1 MADLTKLKKELQK
14 ELLKED
20 FDYSRVLSLSQQIAA
35 LDENNVRFSVDASH
49 ISRLGLELVAKQETA
64 VAELVKNGYDADAL
78 QVDLIFKDVDKPG
91 GSLEITDNGHG
102 MTRQQLID
110 GFMRISTAD
119 KSDNPVSTIYK
130 RQRAG
135 RKGIGRF
142 SAQRLGT
149 KVTITT
155 QTKDSPNAL
164 KVTIDWDKFESHLD
178 LSDISNHIEI
188 IDKKAEQGTTLFIE
202 YLRDAWTDGQLK
214 RAFRYVASL
223 LQPFPLAK
231 KPAEGSSIDPGF
243 KTAFFREVNGDL
255 IKVIDEEES
264 IFEHA
269 LAEAWGHVD
278 QNGKGYWSMECKRY
292 SIKIEDQPI
301 GPDRNDPTSVYD
313 ELRNVNFKAY
323 YFIPLAD
330 LIPKI
335 SISHIRE
342 VLQKSGGIRLY
353 RNGFRVLPY
362 GETFNDWLWLD
373 KSSRARE
380 ILPPHANLNYLGFV
394 EIKDLHGER
403 FEETSSREGLV
414 ENQAFSELQK
424 FVSGSLKSV
433 ALKVAEARGRKRTA
447 SEKGFVS
454 TRSETPKSKAAK
466 ILELLDENKSQDE
479 SKDKTEHDRTEAKD
493 ERTHYEEIKEGIKL
507 LGEEGEELLEEIG
520 MLRVLACLGL
530 TIGEFTHEIRH
541 SLGALV
547 SSFKLLR
554 GEKHKND
561 SSAQRLDDIDVN
573 LQSLQAYAK
582 YFDRAIHDN
591 VHRKLE
597 AQEIRDVLN
606 MFERVAQPLLKR
618 EEIVLKK
625 EIKGYDLFARPMHNS
640 EWASILLNLL
650 TNSIKAVKRAKVQGK
665 ILIRA
670 GEDNE
675 NLYLEFADNGDGIPE
690 ENQDRIFHAFYT
702 TTSPADLNATESE
715 QLVGTGLGLK
725 IVKDIV
731 EAAYGEIYL
740 CTPPDSYKTCFR
752 IEIPKA
758 SEKEIPAD
766 AY

>member
-1 MADLTKLKKELQK
+1 MADLPKLKQNLQEELSKEA
-14 ELLKED
+14 
-20 FDYSRVLSLSQQIAA
+20 FDYSKVLSLSQQIAA
-35 LDENNVRFSVDASH
+35 LDEDNVRFSVDASH

-64 VAELVKNGYDADAL
+64 VAELVKNGYDADAS
-78 QVDLIFKDVDKPG
+78 QVDLIFKDVDNPG
-91 GSLEITDNGHG
+91 GNLEITDNGHG
-102 MTRQQLID
+102 MTRQQLIN

-119 KSDNPVSTIYK
+119 KSDNPVSTRYK

-155 QTKDSPNAL
+155 QTKDSPYAL
-164 KVTIDWDKFESHLD
+164 KVIIDWDKFEPHLN
-178 LSDISNHIEI
+178 LSDISNHIEL
-188 IDKKAEQGTTLFIE
+188 IDKKTEHGTTLFIE
-202 YLRDAWTDGQLK
+202 NLRDAWTDGQLK

-223 LQPFPLAK
+223 LQPFPLSK
-231 KPAEGSSIDPGF
+231 KTDENYSVDPGF
-243 KTAFFREVNGDL
+243 KTAFFREINGD
-255 IKVIDEEES
+255 IVKVIDEEES

-278 QNGKGYWSMECKRY
+278 QNGKGYWSMSCERY
-292 SIKIEDQPI
+292 DIEIENQPV
-301 GPDRNDPTSVYD
+301 GPDRNDPTSVYE

-323 YFIPLAD
+323 YFIPLSD

-335 SISHIRE
+335 SITHIRE
-342 VLQKSGGIRLY
+342 ILQKSGGIRLY

-362 GETFNDWLWLD
+362 GEPFNDWLWLD
-373 KSSRARE
+373 KSSASRQ

-394 EIKDLHGER
+394 EIHDIQGEK

-414 ENQAFSELQK
+414 ENQAFSELQQY
-424 FVSGSLKSV
+424 VSVSVKSL
-433 ALKVAEARGRKRTA
+433 ALKVAEARGRKGKA
-447 SEKGFVS
+447 SERTS
-454 TRSETPKSKAAK
+454 YRDENTPKRRAAK
-466 ILELLDENKSQDE
+466 ILELLDETKSQDE
-479 SKDKTEHDRTEAKD
+479 PKDKKEHDRTEDKD
-493 ERTHYEEIKEGIKL
+493 ERTNYEEIKEGIKL
-507 LGEEGEELLEEIG
+507 LGDEGEELLEEIG

-541 SLGALV
+541 SLSALV

-554 GEKHKND
+554 VEKDNSG
-561 SSAQRLDDIDVN
+561 SSELRFEDIDVN
-573 LQSLQAYAK
+573 LESLQAYAK
-582 YFDRAIHDN
+582 YFDRAIRDN

-618 EEIVLKK
+618 EEIVLEK

-650 TNSIKAVKRAKVQGK
+650 TNSVKAVKRAKVQGK

-690 ENQDRIFHAFYT
+690 ENQDRIFDAFYT
-702 TTSPADLNATESE
+702 TTSPADLHATESE

-740 CTPPDSYKTCFR
+740 CDPPESYKTCFR

-758 SEKEIPAD
+758 SETEIPAD